1 MKTDK
6 EKKIRTGNGEP
17 IFRKER
23 EDDKIYWVTRFSES
37 GIIEG
42 PLEISF
48 DKKHI
53 FNLWQDYPHKFTKE
67 QKELFDKENPFWAE
81 FFGHR
86 ENK

>member
-6 EKKIRTGNGEP
+6 EKKIRTGNSEP

-42 PLEISF
+42 SLEISF

-53 FNLWQDYPHKFTKE
+53 FNLWQDYPHKLTKE